1 MSGLEIVALVPSII
15 SAWCAVAVEYRSWR
29 KRRAKRTSEHK
40 NTMLQTHLQSIA
52 PMLNSQFQEHFRR
65 GGGAFQ
71 RGDGKLVRFKRERQS
86 MSKSAKL

>member
-29 KRRAKRTSEHK
+29 KRKAKRASEHK

-52 PMLNSQFQEHFRR
+52 PMLNNQFQEHLCR
-65 GGGAFQ
+65 GGGAFS
-71 RGDGKLVRFKRERQS
+71 RGDGQLLGSRE
-86 MSKSAKL
+86 KKKATTKECEA